1 MPYTIDRRNKTD
13 APSFHQLYRPIQGA
27 MTGMPPLEARGHRPL
42 KMTFDDQLKSLV
54 FFHLEEHTSSQH
66 LLQVLEEDDFARD
79 VIAPKNG
86 IKKSSFSEAVN
97 SRGLEQLAHIY
108 QNLQSE
114 AVDVLPKEHDELGDL
129 IGIDGSLI
137 DACLSMHWAD
147 YRKGSKKAKVHLG
160 FDLNHSIPR
169 KIFLSDGK
177 GAERPFVSMIL
188 SPGQTG
194 VMDRGYQAHDRFDQW
209 QEEGKHFVC
218 RIKAST
224 KKKRI
229 KDNDINPDS
238 NIFYDAIALLGT
250 PGVNQ
255 TEKPLRL
262 VGFTVD
268 GIKYWVATSRFD
280 LTAEQIAFIY
290 KLRWDIEIFFGWW
303 KRHLRVYH
311 LIARSEYGLMV
322 QIVSGLITYLL
333 LAIYCREQH
342 NEKVSIKRVRELRIK
357 IQNETR
363 ITKNGTGGPDLK
375 KTTKCQNVMQEPN
388 RKLLRKNKDF
398 LYIFIDHPH
407 LFNIDFHRAPASRLY
422 LRNDLSS
429 IARSIRW
436 TSTKIL
442 L

>member
-1 MPYTIDRRNKTD
+1 MPYTIDTLKKAN
-13 APSFHQLYRPIQGA
+13 APSFNQLFVPIDRA
-27 MTGMPPLEARGHRPL
+27 KIGMPPLEARGHRPL
-42 KMTFDDQLKSLV
+42 KMTFDDQLKALI
-54 FFHLEEHTSSQH
+54 FFHLEEHTSAQH
-66 LLQVLEEDDFARD
+66 LLQILEEDDFARD
-79 VIAPKNG
+79 VIAPEEG
-86 IKKSSFSEAVN
+86 IKKSSFAEAIN
-97 SRGLEQLAHIY
+97 NRGLEQLAYIY
-108 QNLQSE
+108 QNLQTQ

-160 FDLNHSIPR
+160 FDLNHGIPR
-169 KIFLSDGK
+169 KIFLSDGN

-194 VMDRGYQAHDRFDQW
+194 VMDRGYQAHDRFDSW

-224 KKKRI
+224 RKKSI
-229 KDNDINPDS
+229 KDNEINPDS
-238 NIFYDAIALLGT
+238 NIFYDAIVLLGT

-255 TEKPLRL
+255 TKKPIRL
-262 VGFTVD
+262 VGYTVD
-268 GIKYWVATSRFD
+268 GTKYWVATSRYD

-290 KLRWDIEIFFGWW
+290 KLRWDIEKFFAWW

-322 QIVSGLITYLL
+322 QILSGLITYLL

-363 ITKNGTGGPDLK
+363 I
-375 KTTKCQNVMQEPN
+375 
-388 RKLLRKNKDF
+388 
-398 LYIFIDHPH
+398 
-407 LFNIDFHRAPASRLY
+407 ASSSTV
-422 LRNDLSS
+422 SS
-429 IARSIRW
+429 ISENDKISNAYA
-436 TSTKIL
+436 ST
-442 L
+442 

>member
-1 MPYTIDRRNKTD
+1 MPYTIDRQNKAG
-13 APSFHQLYRPIQGA
+13 APSFHRLYSPVHGA
-27 MTGMPPLEARGHRPL
+27 MIGMASLESRGNRPL
-42 KMTFDDQLKSLV
+42 KMTFEDQLKALI
-54 FFHLEEHTSSQH
+54 FFHLEEHISGQH
-66 LLQVLEEDDFARD
+66 LLQVLEEDEFARD
-79 VIAPKNG
+79 VIAPEEG
-86 IKKSSFSEAVN
+86 IKKSSFAEAIN

-108 QNLQSE
+108 RNLQSQ
-114 AVDVLPKEHDELGDL
+114 AVGVLPKEHPELGDL

-160 FDLNHSIPR
+160 FDINHGIPR
-169 KIFLSDGK
+169 KIFLSDGN

-229 KDNDINPDS
+229 TENEINPDG
-238 NIFYDAIALLGT
+238 NIFYDAIVLLGT

-255 TEKPLRL
+255 TQKPLR
-262 VGFTVD
+262 VIGFTVD
-268 GIKYWVATSRFD
+268 RKKYWVATSRFD
-280 LTAEQIAFIY
+280 LTAEQIAFVY
-290 KLRWDIEIFFGWW
+290 KLRWDIEKFFAWW

-322 QIVSGLITYLL
+322 QVLSGLITYLL

-342 NEKVSIKRVRELRIK
+342 DEKVSIKRVRELRIK

-363 ITKNGTGGPDLK
+363 IANSHLTCPNP
-375 KTTKCQNVMQEPN
+375 EPN
-388 RKLLRKNKDF
+388 FENHQISNC
-398 LYIFIDHPH
+398 Y
-407 LFNIDFHRAPASRLY
+407 AS
-422 LRNDLSS
+422 
-429 IARSIRW
+429 
-436 TSTKIL
+436 T
-442 L
+442 